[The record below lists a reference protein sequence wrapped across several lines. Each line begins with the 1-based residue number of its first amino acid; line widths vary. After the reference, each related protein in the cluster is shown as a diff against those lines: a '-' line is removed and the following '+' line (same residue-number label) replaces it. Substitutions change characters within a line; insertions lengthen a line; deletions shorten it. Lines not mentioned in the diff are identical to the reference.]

1 MNERTQRL
9 LARCL
14 LTAAGTVWILLF
26 GASPAAA
33 GCGTITYEQRQDPG
47 RPKPANE
54 WIVRHCDQSVPAVA
68 AVVVCALGMAA
79 TGLSAWRLHR
89 AGAGGVA
96 PLPGQGDVDVIG
108 PGEVRSGDVD
118 GDVVISGGTL
128 VGHVSGTAVMVEGAT
143 LIGTAKNVVQIGVRN
158 IMIGNVEGNLV
169 QTRSL
174 LGSVLSKGRK
184 LWPLD

>member
-14 LTAAGTVWILLF
+14 LTAVGAVWILLL

-47 RPKPANE
+47 RPGPANE
-54 WIVRHCDQSVPAVA
+54 WIVGRCDQSVPAAAA
-68 AVVVCALGMAA
+68 AVACALGLVA
-79 TGLSAWRLHR
+79 TGWSAWRLHR
-89 AGAGGVA
+89 AGAAAAA
-96 PLPGQGDVDVIG
+96 PTGPGDVEVVG

-118 GDVVISGGTL
+118 GDVVIQGGTL
-128 VGHVSGTAVMVEGAT
+128 VGHVSGTVVMVEGAT
-143 LIGTAKNVVQIGVRN
+143 FIGTAGNVVQIGARN
-158 IMIGNVEGNLV
+158 NVIGDIDEGTLV
-169 QTRSL
+169 QARSV
-174 LGSVLSKGRK
+174 LGGVLSKGRK